1 MEDRKDPLQLGRC
14 RIRILGYHTD
24 NRSISKLPIGD
35 LPWAYPAQPITS
47 SAMSG
52 VGQTPLGPVEGTWVI
67 GYFRDGED
75 AQQPVFFAT
84 LGGIPQELAD
94 NGKGFNAPIAPRDE
108 MAVLA
113 EFGAKSV
120 DEFSKHFKWDID
132 VKYEKL
138 MKKKTSPNE
147 YIGIAKISSSQ
158 INSLII
164 ELTDS
169 GATQEWVESY
179 VNYIGALKKLNEKIT
194 ETIVVANLMN
204 DNDNSNSINE
214 IIAKIHQLETESL
227 DLIKKSDNT
236 RP

>member
-1 MEDRKDPLQLGRC
+1 MASKKGIGVTIAFLVGIVAASFLVYLIPEDTEMKIVVSDFEKYL
-14 RIRILGYHTD
+14 D
-24 NRSISKLPIGD
+24 
-35 LPWAYPAQPITS
+35 ITKEKS
-47 SAMSG
+47 TLES
-52 VGQTPLGPVEGTWVI
+52 VGI
-67 GYFRDGED
+67 
-75 AQQPVFFAT
+75 
-84 LGGIPQELAD
+84 
-94 NGKGFNAPIAPRDE
+94 DE
-108 MAVLA
+108 S
-113 EFGAKSV
+113 F
-120 DEFSKHFKWDID
+120 
-132 VKYEKL
+132 EKL
-138 MKKKTSPNE
+138 MEKKMSPNE
-147 YIGIAKISSSQ
+147 YIGIAKVSSSQ

-204 DNDNSNSINE
+204 CDDNSNSINE